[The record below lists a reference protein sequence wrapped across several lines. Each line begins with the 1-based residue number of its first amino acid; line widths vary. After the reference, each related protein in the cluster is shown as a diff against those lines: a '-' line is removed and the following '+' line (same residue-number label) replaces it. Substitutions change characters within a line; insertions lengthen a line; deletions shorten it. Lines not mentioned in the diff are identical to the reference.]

1 MKKRTLNSMISSLS
15 KPDRDGLAALYEF
28 PLLIAKAAEVLE
40 TVLHQNARDVTRNI
54 PLSNDTVQRRIDA
67 MAEDTEETLCCV
79 LRQREFSLQLE
90 TNHFYWPTR
99 TVVEESLFSKELST
113 DRRER
118 NSRGNRLC
126 TGYAQLSAGFRI
138 VSK

>member
-1 MKKRTLNSMISSLS
+1 M
-15 KPDRDGLAALYEF
+15 PAV
-28 PLLIAKAAEVLE
+28 AEVLE

-90 TNHFYWPTR
+90 TNHFYWPT
-99 TVVEESLFSKELST
+99 SDL
-113 DRRER
+113 
-118 NSRGNRLC
+118 
-126 TGYAQLSAGFRI
+126 
-138 VSK
+138 